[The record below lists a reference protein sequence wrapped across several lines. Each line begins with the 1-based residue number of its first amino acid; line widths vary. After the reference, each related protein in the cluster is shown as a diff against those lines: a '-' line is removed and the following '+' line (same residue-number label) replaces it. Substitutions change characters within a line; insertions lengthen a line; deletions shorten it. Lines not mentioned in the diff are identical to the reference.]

1 MANQPTR
8 SDGKMSE
15 DERRSV
21 SSDELLTVQ
30 EAAAFLKATPSTV
43 TKWCREG
50 ILPSVK
56 LGKVWRISRRGIERM
71 VGSVPR

>member
-1 MANQPTR
+1 MR
-8 SDGKMSE
+8 
-15 DERRSV
+15 ERAATDDRQTAP
-21 SSDELLTVQ
+21 SDELLTVQ
-30 EAAAFLKATPSTV
+30 EAAEFLKATPSTI

-71 VGSVPR
+71 VGAMH